1 MNFLTGITNL
11 TSWMGKRHH
20 ANARRLVL
28 RAWRPPLCAWPG
40 AHLRALGGFPLL
52 MVSGVLRGIEKFA
65 AQAAWNNPDLV
76 WITMRGMVYWTCN
89 VFLPVYAVLQLLHGF
104 MQYAGDRS
112 IVCTPAA
119 PGCGIS
125 ARLHCAWHCPACCG
139 WRNGSSPKGL
149 AALAEGGTRNV
160 MALNISPVHRNLHTR
175 VSFLYLEFEDWFVVI
190 GLAALTNISAGGSIV
205 SCSGYQ

>member
-11 TSWMGKRHH
+11 TNWMG
-20 ANARRLVL
+20 NVSCRRWRVVL
-28 RAWRPPLCAWPG
+28 RARRPPLRARQ
-40 AHLRALGGFPLL
+40 AHTYTWAGFLCL

-76 WITMRGMVYWTCN
+76 WITLRGMVNWTCN

-104 MQYAGDRS
+104 MSTRAS
-112 IVCTPAA
+112 VIESMPAVR
-119 PGCGIS
+119 GCGIS
-125 ARLHCAWHCPACCG
+125 APRHCAWRYPACCG
-139 WRNGSSPKGL
+139 WRNGSSAQGIGGT
-149 AALAEGGTRNV
+149 LAEKEDKK

-190 GLAALTNISAGGSIV
+190 GLAALTNIFGPLD
-205 SCSGYQ
+205 